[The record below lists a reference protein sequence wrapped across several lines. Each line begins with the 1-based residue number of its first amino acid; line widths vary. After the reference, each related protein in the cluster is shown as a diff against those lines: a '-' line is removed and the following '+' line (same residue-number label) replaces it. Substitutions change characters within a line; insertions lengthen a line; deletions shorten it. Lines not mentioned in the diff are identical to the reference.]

1 MAIYKNEIHNQ
12 VVVSG
17 EEKIRQLETKLE
29 AAESAVERANAALQ
43 ETESRCDILREKFQ
57 QFAHESGLEVLESE
71 LERFRDTADTA
82 LSEVRAYLQSVNLN
96 DAWGTNDHMFM
107 DVFEDVKQGSLTASE
122 AISRIKAEYRGLIE
136 QNYAQSGGLFDTQM
150 VQQFTASLDTLGNE
164 ISIVRQQVDSII
176 KDGVSMAG
184 GGGTTA
190 NILEEIRSSIEGMS
204 EDAKAAYQP
213 VTQLI
218 QCLSEYANLD
228 GTKLLGVSQSL
239 RSISEIGQG
248 RYGTKSIDNIVYLI
262 KQLQAAAASGASV
275 IRFDLTGFNDLHV
288 RKASLNNLAT
298 YLPQIASVNS
308 NRLEKISKIDLTN
321 FNNVKVSKAS
331 MEAISQLNEALRNLQ
346 QTRAASATT
355 ANGSI
360 NIDVINKELNA
371 TENAAYR
378 EYEAQKRAEE
388 QKRNEVEKSW
398 TEFEAAIRA
407 EEEAVEAA
415 AQKEIEAYYSVAE
428 AKSKASVNSYWKA
441 NGLRERDIDSLYNTA
456 IKNPDAYSNLDIIKA
471 KYKELIDLQN
481 RWRENGGSM
490 AAPEI
495 ASITRLRQEIKSLIE
510 TEIRE
515 RSEAEQKNNDESRRQ
530 ALLKRGYALLKQIQ
544 RAETAWTKARTGSS
558 SEEYAKIQSYSR
570 SLSELLQSAQSA
582 KTAPEELRA
591 RINQLNLEFMRSS
604 AVIQANGDATKSW
617 GERIGSLASKFSTW
631 FNITR
636 VIMGAVRTIRS
647 MISASIEIS
656 SALTQLRI
664 VTSATDAEMARFAD
678 TATNLSQKLG
688 KSVTELV
695 KPIETFSRL
704 GYSLSDASALS
715 EYATI
720 LSNVASVDIDE
731 ATTGL
736 TSIVKGFNLDV
747 DDAEHVADVLVEVGQ
762 KYAVS
767 AGEMME
773 AYEKSG
779 AALSATN
786 TSLEKSAGLI
796 AAANASVQDASV
808 VGTALKT
815 VSARIRGKNF
825 CASVYS
831 NIHAQARQAA

>member
-331 MEAISQLNEALRNLQ
+331 MEAISQLNEALRTLQ

-360 NIDVINKELNA
+360 NIDVINKELAA

-398 TEFEAAIRA
+398 TEFEAAMRA

-428 AKSKASVNSYWKA
+428 AKNKASVNSYWKA

-490 AAPEI
+490 TAPEI

-544 RAETAWTKARTGSS
+544 RAETAWTKARTGGS

-582 KTAPEELRA
+582 KTAPDELRA
-591 RINQLNLEFMRSS
+591 KINQLNLEFMRSS

-636 VIMGAVRTIRS
+636 VIMGAVRTIRQ

-808 VGTALKT
+808 VGKEMPSLT
-815 VSARIRGKNF
+815 VM
-825 CASVYS
+825 
-831 NIHAQARQAA
+831 